1 LCLLV
6 NSITLILVVD
16 KSLYSKHQ
24 IDELLDMIYDGM
36 VMLFGQDDLMTI
48 KNVERFKRDIRVR
61 QLCLFT

>member
-1 LCLLV
+1 M
-6 NSITLILVVD
+6 VD